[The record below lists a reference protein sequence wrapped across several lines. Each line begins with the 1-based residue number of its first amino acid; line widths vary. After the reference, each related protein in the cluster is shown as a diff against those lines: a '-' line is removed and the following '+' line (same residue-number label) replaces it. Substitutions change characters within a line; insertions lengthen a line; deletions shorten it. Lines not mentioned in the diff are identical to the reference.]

1 MNGLQLTR
9 ATQQMLARMQPG
21 MQNQFLQGLK
31 LGHHLLQGLGNGFGS
46 VDNGTR
52 NPMPSALASE
62 CNRIIM
68 LYIQEQRKRP
78 LVSVKGE
85 AGKKVDNFIS
95 LMLIFCSCSFIS
107 LTSRLIYFNRIKR

>member
-1 MNGLQLTR
+1 MNGLQLTG
-9 ATQQMLARMQPG
+9 AAQQMLVRMQPG
-21 MQNQFLQGLK
+21 MQNHFLQSLK

-52 NPMPSALASE
+52 NPMPSALAYE

-85 AGKKVDNFIS
+85 GGIKAGIKAD
-95 LMLIFCSCSFIS
+95 SF
-107 LTSRLIYFNRIKR
+107 F